1 MPIYWK
7 KERFYILRENSESTP
22 TGLAWDAN
30 TAAISLFCNTNIHGH
45 FHIDHNAPCLPHIL
59 RNHCFQFLLGITV
72 VPREFEKAIAV
83 QNLRGGGGGGAG
95 GRISK
100 VHHGLCENGEWQT

>member
-22 TGLAWDAN
+22 AGLAWNAN

-45 FHIDHNAPCLPHIL
+45 FHIDHNAPCLSHIL

-83 QNLRGGGGGGAG
+83 QNLRGGGGVGLGGG
-95 GRISK
+95 
-100 VHHGLCENGEWQT
+100 

>member
-59 RNHCFQFLLGITV
+59 RNHCFQFSPGYYSRSKRI
-72 VPREFEKAIAV
+72 RKGNSCAKFE
-83 QNLRGGGGGGAG
+83 GGGGGWGWGQDKQGA
-95 GRISK
+95 SWS
-100 VHHGLCENGEWQT
+100 L

>member
-22 TGLAWDAN
+22 AGLAWDAN
-30 TAAISLFCNTNIHGH
+30 TAAISLFCNTNIHSH
-45 FHIDHNAPCLPHIL
+45 FHIDHNAPRLPHIL

-72 VPREFEKAIAV
+72 VPREFEKAIVV
-83 QNLRGGGGGGAG
+83 QNLGGGGGWGEDKKGALW
-95 GRISK
+95 S
-100 VHHGLCENGEWQT
+100 L